1 MPLTPPVAWGGP
13 DEYFKITV
21 VDSQT
26 QRGVPLVE
34 LRTTNSIRY
43 WTDSNGVVAVN
54 EPGLMGQK
62 VFFTVS
68 SHGYDYPKDGFGSA
82 GKALLV
88 EPGGSAVI
96 EIKRINIAQRLY
108 RVTGQGIYRDS
119 ILTGTPVPLKNP
131 VINGLVMGQDSVF
144 TVVYQ
149 DRLYWFWGDT
159 GKPSYPL
166 GHFAM
171 SGAVS
176 QLPCKG
182 GLDPSVG
189 VDLEYYV
196 DETGFSRPTAPLK
209 EGGLVWLDGFMTVP
223 DSTGRTRMVAGFTRL
238 KDLDV
243 VLERGLMVWNDDSE
257 RFEPVVR
264 GGKDL
269 LPFSN
274 TAHAFPVDVAGQ
286 RYYYFS
292 APAPAAPRLRVKADY
307 DHATDPN
314 RYEVFTDL
322 MQQSTG
328 AQEHKASGI
337 EASRHQGTDASTQY
351 AIRNTQYEWIC
362 YADIAKPLGGNQAVI
377 DALKGQT
384 KDIHLYDI
392 ETGDKVVSHNGT
404 VSYNPYRKRWIAIVC
419 QVYGRPSMLGETW
432 YAEADTPVGPFTYAR
447 RIVTHDKYSF
457 YNPAHHPQFDK
468 DGGRTIFLE
477 GTYTHTFS
485 GIAENATP
493 RYDYNQI
500 MYSLDLAD
508 PRLTLPQPV
517 YKVQTADGQRT
528 LMLAEEFRSSFVH
541 RPSSIA
547 FYAVGPDRKTD
558 NLIPIYRAST
568 ATLTKTPPSDN
579 ATPLFRALADK
590 PDNNPTIIPLRESD
604 AADGPILCYVWKAP
618 VENPPADWSAQVVV
632 SR

>member
-1 MPLTPPVAWGGP
+1 MQRMSLLSIGLLFLSVFMSIGSPIASAAPG
-13 DEYFKITV
+13 DYFKITV

-26 QRGVPLVE
+26 KRGVPLVE

-43 WTDSNGVVAVN
+43 WTDSNGIVAVN
-54 EPGLMGQK
+54 EPGLMGQR
-62 VFFTVS
+62 VFFTVF
-68 SHGYDYPKDGFGSA
+68 SHGYEYPKDGFGSV

-96 EIKRINIAQRLY
+96 EIKRTNIAHRLY
-108 RVTGQGIYRDS
+108 RITGQGIYRDS
-119 ILTGTPVPLKNP
+119 ILTGTPTPLKNP

-144 TVVYQ
+144 TVVYGG
-149 DRLYWFWGDT
+149 RLYWFWGDT
-159 GKPSYPL
+159 ARPSYPL

-176 QLPCKG
+176 QLPSKG
-182 GLDPSVG
+182 GLDPAVG
-189 VDLEYYV
+189 VDLEYFI
-196 DETGFSRPTAPLK
+196 DETGFSRPVAPLK

-223 DSTGRTRMVAGFTRL
+223 DSTGRTRMVAGFARL
-238 KDLDV
+238 KTLDV

-274 TAHAFPVDVAGQ
+274 TAHAFPVDVSGQ

-292 APAPAAPRLRVKADY
+292 APAPAAPRLRVRADY

-314 RYEVFTDL
+314 RYEVFTDP
-322 MQQSTG
+322 MQQSIR
-328 AQEHKASGI
+328 AQEHK
-337 EASRHQGTDASTQY
+337 ST
-351 AIRNTQYEWIC
+351 WIS
-362 YADIAKPLGGNQAVI
+362 YADLAKALGGKQAVI

-404 VSYNPYRKRWIAIVC
+404 VNYNPYRKRWIAIVC
-419 QVYGRPSMLGETW
+419 QVYGKPSMLGETW

-447 RIVTHDKYSF
+447 RIITHDKYSF
-457 YNPAHHPQFDK
+457 YNPAHHGEFDK

-485 GIAENATP
+485 GTPENATA

-517 YKVQTADGQRT
+517 YKVQTPDNQTT
-528 LMLAEEFRSSFVH
+528 LMLAEGLRSSLPH
-541 RPSSIA
+541 PSSIA

-558 NLIPIYRAST
+558 NLIPIYRTSGT
-568 ATLTKTPPSDN
+568 SLTKTPPSEN
-579 ATPLFRALADK
+579 AHPLFYGLREK
-590 PDNNPTIIPLRESD
+590 PDNNSMIIPLRESD
-604 AADGPILCYVWKAP
+604 SPDAPILCYV
-618 VENPPADWSAQVVV
+618 
-632 SR
+632 